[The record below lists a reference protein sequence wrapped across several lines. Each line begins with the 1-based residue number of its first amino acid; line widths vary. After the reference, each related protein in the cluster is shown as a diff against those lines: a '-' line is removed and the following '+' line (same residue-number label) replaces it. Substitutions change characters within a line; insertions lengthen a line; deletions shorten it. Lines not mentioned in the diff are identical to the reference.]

1 MGPGVG
7 PGDGPAAGDGVGPDR
22 LGGRSI
28 EVDNNREKNISRTAG
43 PGPPPPSRRIY
54 ASTLLN
60 LGCFEEA
67 KSLLRRTVPV
77 ARRVLGDSND
87 TTLRAR
93 QIYAVALCDDPAATL
108 EDLREAMTT
117 LEDAERITRR
127 VFGGT
132 HPLTVDIEGHLGHAR
147 AVLRARETP
156 PNELDEVEDA

>member
-1 MGPGVG
+1 MTLT
-7 PGDGPAAGDGVGPDR
+7 AA
-22 LGGRSI
+22 
-28 EVDNNREKNISRTAG
+28 NN
-43 PGPPPPSRRIY
+43 Y
-54 ASTLLN
+54 ASILCDLNRFDESRALLS
-60 LGCFEEA
+60 
-67 KSLLRRTVPV
+67 KVTPV